1 MRYPNEARSR
11 DHLHPNRE
19 CYLSAM
25 ETRCSKPKMTEVK
38 SVITF
43 GKFQFL
49 KHLFFDEL
57 GEKFLKKI
65 FLTPCPTDPVRQEI
79 LPRILA
85 GRMKSHRGSHVSE
98 RGAPVYIMPARNDFL
113 PTEAVMSGSV
123 GQGVLNF
130 KIWKHLIWGRNGPCK
145 KLFKIFSYIIWVI
158 IVSRPNLLIFLYPG
172 FEDVSR
178 PDFSYQFLFIR
189 YPKFKDVSRP
199 CQFLNKNA
207 NPSRWVSNP
216 VPLA

>member
-1 MRYPNEARSR
+1 
-11 DHLHPNRE
+11 
-19 CYLSAM
+19 
-25 ETRCSKPKMTEVK
+25 
-38 SVITF
+38 
-43 GKFQFL
+43 
-49 KHLFFDEL
+49 
-57 GEKFLKKI
+57 
-65 FLTPCPTDPVRQEI
+65 
-79 LPRILA
+79 
-85 GRMKSHRGSHVSE
+85 
-98 RGAPVYIMPARNDFL
+98 
-113 PTEAVMSGSV
+113 MSGSV

-158 IVSRPNLLIFLYPG
+158 IVSRPNLLIFLYTG

-216 VPLA
+216 VPLAQMPQVLPFYHTNCCMEHFLYQLMLFYCEPISTSTHTQHYYLVWVRVPPHPTIQVTGTVSATAPPTSSLHQIAPPRPTPSHHIF